1 MGRGTSVT
9 ITTDVEV
16 YLEEFDTEDLISEL
30 EDRGHSVITDDHTF
44 SGDAMSDLTTLA
56 DSVYWNIR
64 DGKFDSKELREL
76 VSRITGRI
84 L

>member
-9 ITTDVEV
+9 VTTDVEV
-16 YLEEFDTEDLISEL
+16 YLEEVDTEDLISEL

-56 DSVYWNIR
+56 DNVYWNIR